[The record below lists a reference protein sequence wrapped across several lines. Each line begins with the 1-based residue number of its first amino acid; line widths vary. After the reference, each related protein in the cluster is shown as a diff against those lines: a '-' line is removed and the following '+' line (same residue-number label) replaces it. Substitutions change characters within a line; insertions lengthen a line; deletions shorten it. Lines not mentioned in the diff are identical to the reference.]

1 MPELRLTDGATLVHG
16 DAGTGRPIL
25 FLHGWAMN
33 GASFDAQTAAL
44 ADRFR
49 VVTPDLRG
57 HGSSAPLKPGQGL
70 DTLGADVSELI
81 RSLDLNDVILCGWSM
96 GAMVGWHC
104 LAGDVAGRIAGLV
117 VIDMTPRIVSDADW
131 PHGLLTGHDAD
142 AARRVAKSV
151 RDDWAGYCSVFV
163 PRIIARGL
171 DRERQPLTDA
181 LVRTA
186 TGCDPDSMAS
196 LWLSMVAQD
205 FRRALASLAVPTLIA
220 YGARSKLYGPGT
232 STWLARTLQSAGA
245 VEFHESGHAPHLE
258 EPERFNALLA
268 DFAADP
274 AGLIGRSEPK
284 R

>member
-1 MPELRLTDGATLVHG
+1 MPELRLADGATLAYG

-25 FLHGWAMN
+25 FLHGWAMS
-33 GASFDAQTAAL
+33 GASFGPQTTAL

-49 VVTPDLRG
+49 VITPDFRG
-57 HGSSAPLKPGQGL
+57 HGGSTMLSPDQGL
-70 DTLGADVSELI
+70 ETLAADISRLI
-81 RSLDLNDVILCGWSM
+81 RALDLNDVILCGWSM

-104 LAGDVAGRIAGLV
+104 LGGDVAGRIAGLV

-131 PHGLLTGHDAD
+131 PHGLLTGHDED
-142 AARRVAKSV
+142 AARRVARSV

-163 PRIIARGL
+163 PRIVARGL
-171 DRERQPLTDA
+171 DRERQPLIDA

-186 TGCDPDSMAS
+186 AGCDPDSMAS

-205 FRRALASLAVPTLIA
+205 FRRSLTALAVPTLIA
-220 YGARSKLYGPGT
+220 HGARSKLYGPGT
-232 STWLARTLQSAGA
+232 SAWLALTLPLAGA
-245 VEFHESGHAPHLE
+245 VEFRESGHAPHLE
-258 EPERFNALLA
+258 EPERFNTLLA

-274 AGLIGRSEPK
+274 AGLIGRFEPK